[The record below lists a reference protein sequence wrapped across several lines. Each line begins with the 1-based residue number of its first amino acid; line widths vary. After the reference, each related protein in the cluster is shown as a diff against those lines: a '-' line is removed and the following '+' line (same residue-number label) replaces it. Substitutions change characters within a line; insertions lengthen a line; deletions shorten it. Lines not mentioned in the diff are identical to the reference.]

1 MTELHAS
8 LKVILRDSDE
18 ILSLIEA
25 YHIPENPKT
34 TDGSDESL
42 SNHGPELEGAAGAAR
57 NKRILAV
64 VVHRSD
70 VNGTEEGSL
79 FVLKAKHPSNGY
91 PGELDIR
98 HVFPICGDF
107 TISMAQ
113 MKHQSTGSGLK
124 LTINP
129 GLDTNHT
136 LSFFARDLQGLRT
149 ILAECKRLKEASEK
163 FEDPIS
169 PTQTFS
175 WLATYT
181 SRSIHLPTLST
192 IPPDLRLESSPLH
205 ARLSPA
211 SAGAPGDDAD
221 DILYIREEWVRTR
234 ARNASRKR
242 HARLKVR
249 IGTFNVNG
257 KMPSQ
262 DLTTWVRGATS
273 SGGNRDA
280 VLPPVKELSPL
291 SLGEVNKDPLDKAGE
306 KRPPSPSIRSTF
318 TDYSATLNDASSE
331 RKSENIEPAVTIDPE
346 HPDDPDI
353 LVFGFQELD
362 LSTEALIYS
371 TSTTREEAWCTAI
384 FSALGDKAAHYEK
397 LASKQLVGI
406 LIVIIVKSSLR
417 SCFSNVITSSAG
429 VGLMG
434 IMGNKGGTAI
444 RLTFTPPPSDRLQ
457 QKSSKDRDDSSS
469 EDGPTAKDKSHSID
483 TSAIRKARYSS
494 EYDDI
499 KQPGPTTLTFV
510 CSHLAAF
517 DEMVDKRNSDY
528 QDLAK
533 RLAFLETPNVVGS
546 TGTNTSGPG
555 AASRAANASG
565 GGGIS
570 TDSGRSNINGVP
582 VRRATIQVE
591 PLANAAS
598 EPSGPT
604 TVTERYNMFESD
616 VLFWMG
622 GKRPN
627 HLPDSDVR
635 TILGA
640 EHWDSKF
647 NALLKHDQ
655 LKNAMRDNKAFD
667 LFSERPIEHL
677 PTYRFSS
684 GIMTDNLGYDI
695 KRKPAWTD
703 RVLYAHSSL
712 TSLVLHRSYAGHP
725 EITMSDHKPVSAD
738 FTVNVDVY
746 DKNELSTTAKHLFRQ
761 LHGIEEN
768 QSRGKTQL
776 SQSAIDLGE
785 IVYNKPVKRT
795 VSIRNTGKVPSAF
808 RFVPLDTGSEIHPDW
823 LSISPLT
830 GLILPSEELEI
841 VLSVLVD
848 DRSASKL
855 NLGSRDLDCTLIMHT
870 LLGKDHFITVSGKYQ
885 YTCFANKLSR
895 LTRLPGPIRSLKGPE
910 DLLNEERAI
919 NAPREIMR
927 LVNWMMTGGHHAVE
941 DIFVNYADQGMVEQ
955 IRECLDTGEEF
966 PFSDEEKEK
975 DVKSLVAF
983 GETLTQLLG
992 SLPEG
997 IIPEVLHS
1005 QCGQATSRDQAFEIL
1020 DALPPAAVN
1029 VWISVTAFLHF
1040 IVQSSAQPEV
1050 RAVKIAARFAPILFR
1065 APEDRAPTIS
1075 PLLTHRFL
1083 LHFIQ

>member
-1 MTELHAS
+1 MAELHAA

-25 YHIPENPKT
+25 YHIPDNPKT
-34 TDGSDESL
+34 TDGGDESP
-42 SNHGPELEGAAGAAR
+42 SNPGPELEGAAGAAR

-79 FVLKAKHPSNGY
+79 FVLKAKYPSNGY

-107 TISMAQ
+107 MISMAQ

-149 ILAECKRLKEASEK
+149 ILAECKRLKEASV
-163 FEDPIS
+163 
-169 PTQTFS
+169 
-175 WLATYT
+175 
-181 SRSIHLPTLST
+181 ST
-192 IPPDLRLESSPLH
+192 IPPDLRLESFPLH

-273 SGGNRDA
+273 SGGNREA

-291 SLGEVNKDPLDKAGE
+291 SLGEINKDPLDKAGE

-331 RKSENIEPAVTIDPE
+331 RKFGNIEPTMTIDPE

-371 TSTTREEAWCTAI
+371 TRTTREEAWCTAI
-384 FSALGDKAAHYEK
+384 FSALGDKAAYYEK
-397 LASKQLVGI
+397 LASKQLVGM

-417 SCFSNVITSSAG
+417 TCFSNVITSSAG
-429 VGLMG
+429 IGLMG

-457 QKSSKDRDDSSS
+457 QNSSKDVDGSSS
-469 EDGPTAKDKSHSID
+469 EGGPTTKDKSHSNDSD

-533 RLAFLETPNVVGS
+533 RLVFLETPDVVGS
-546 TGTNTSGPG
+546 AGTNTSGPG
-555 AASRAANASG
+555 AVSPPRAANVSG
-565 GGGIS
+565 GSGIS

-591 PLANAAS
+591 PPANAPPG
-598 EPSGPT
+598 PSGPT
-604 TVTERYNMFESD
+604 TVLERYNVFENLNYRLD
-616 VLFWMG
+616 
-622 GKRPN
+622 
-627 HLPDSDVR
+627 LPDSDVR

-667 LFSERPIEHL
+667 LFSEHPIGHL

-684 GIMTDNLGYDI
+684 GIMTDDLGYDI

-712 TSLVLHRSYAGHP
+712 TSSVLHRSYAGHP

-738 FTVNVDVY
+738 FTVDVDVY

-785 IVYNKPVKRT
+785 IVYNKVVKRT
-795 VSIRNTGKVPSAF
+795 FTIRNTGKVPSAF

-855 NLGSRDLDCTLIMHT
+855 NLGPRDLDCTLIMHT
-870 LLGKDHFITVSGKYQ
+870 LLGKDHFITVSGKYRG
-885 YTCFANKLSR
+885 FFS
-895 LTRLPGPIRSLKGPE
+895 PIEWLAQHTHSPGPE
-910 DLLNEERAI
+910 DLLHEERAI

-966 PFSDEEKEK
+966 PFSDGEK
-975 DVKSLVAF
+975 DVKTLVAF

-992 SLPEG
+992 SLPEE
-997 IIPEVLHS
+997 IIPDVLHS
-1005 QCGQATSRDQAFEIL
+1005 QCGQAASRDEAFEIL

-1040 IVQSSAQPEV
+1040 IVQSSAQPEA

-1065 APEDRAPTIS
+1065 APTIS

-1083 LHFIQ
+1083 LYFIQ

>member
-1 MTELHAS
+1 MAELHAA

-25 YHIPENPKT
+25 YHIPDNPKT
-34 TDGSDESL
+34 TDGGDESP
-42 SNHGPELEGAAGAAR
+42 SNPGPELEGAAGAAR

-79 FVLKAKHPSNGY
+79 FVLKAKYPSNGY

-181 SRSIHLPTLST
+181 SRSIHIPTLST
-192 IPPDLRLESSPLH
+192 IPPDLRLESFPLH

-273 SGGNRDA
+273 SGGNREA

-291 SLGEVNKDPLDKAGE
+291 SLGEINKDPLDKAGE

-331 RKSENIEPAVTIDPE
+331 RKFGNIEPTMTIDPE

-371 TSTTREEAWCTAI
+371 TRTTREEAWCTAI
-384 FSALGDKAAHYEK
+384 FSALGDKAAYYEK
-397 LASKQLVGI
+397 LASKQLVGM

-417 SCFSNVITSSAG
+417 TCFSNVITSSAG
-429 VGLMG
+429 IGLMG

-457 QKSSKDRDDSSS
+457 QNSSKDVDGSSS
-469 EDGPTAKDKSHSID
+469 EGGPTTKDKSHSNDSD

-533 RLAFLETPNVVGS
+533 RLVFLETPDVVGS
-546 TGTNTSGPG
+546 AGTNTSGPG
-555 AASRAANASG
+555 AVSPPRAANVSG
-565 GGGIS
+565 GSGIS

-591 PLANAAS
+591 PPANAPPG
-598 EPSGPT
+598 PSGPT
-604 TVTERYNMFESD
+604 TVLERYNVFESD
-616 VLFWMG
+616 VFFLTLVLQG
-622 GKRPN
+622 D
-627 HLPDSDVR
+627 LPDSDVR

-655 LKNAMRDNKAFD
+655 
-667 LFSERPIEHL
+667 
-677 PTYRFSS
+677 
-684 GIMTDNLGYDI
+684 
-695 KRKPAWTD
+695 
-703 RVLYAHSSL
+703 V
-712 TSLVLHRSYAGHP
+712 
-725 EITMSDHKPVSAD
+725 
-738 FTVNVDVY
+738 
-746 DKNELSTTAKHLFRQ
+746 
-761 LHGIEEN
+761 
-768 QSRGKTQL
+768 
-776 SQSAIDLGE
+776 
-785 IVYNKPVKRT
+785 
-795 VSIRNTGKVPSAF
+795 
-808 RFVPLDTGSEIHPDW
+808 
-823 LSISPLT
+823 
-830 GLILPSEELEI
+830 
-841 VLSVLVD
+841 
-848 DRSASKL
+848 
-855 NLGSRDLDCTLIMHT
+855 
-870 LLGKDHFITVSGKYQ
+870 
-885 YTCFANKLSR
+885 
-895 LTRLPGPIRSLKGPE
+895 
-910 DLLNEERAI
+910 
-919 NAPREIMR
+919 
-927 LVNWMMTGGHHAVE
+927 
-941 DIFVNYADQGMVEQ
+941 
-955 IRECLDTGEEF
+955 
-966 PFSDEEKEK
+966 
-975 DVKSLVAF
+975 
-983 GETLTQLLG
+983 
-992 SLPEG
+992 
-997 IIPEVLHS
+997 
-1005 QCGQATSRDQAFEIL
+1005 
-1020 DALPPAAVN
+1020 
-1029 VWISVTAFLHF
+1029 
-1040 IVQSSAQPEV
+1040 
-1050 RAVKIAARFAPILFR
+1050 
-1065 APEDRAPTIS
+1065 
-1075 PLLTHRFL
+1075 
-1083 LHFIQ
+1083 